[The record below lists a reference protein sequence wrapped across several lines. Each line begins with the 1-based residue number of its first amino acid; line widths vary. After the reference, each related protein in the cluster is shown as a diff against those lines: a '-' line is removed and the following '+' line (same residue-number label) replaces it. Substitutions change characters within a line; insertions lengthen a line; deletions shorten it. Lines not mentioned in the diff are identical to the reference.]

1 MLQARKND
9 KKKTK
14 MRKIFSFLTN
24 KQTNLDCVENLGH
37 SIQWAGL
44 LLLPAA
50 VAGQWLGVGRCNHT
64 MIADSS
70 SGKSVVVVRALDG
83 DPVLRDDRVPSPLA
97 LDAPAPVDDED
108 QLSGLEFL
116 FLIIQI
122 LILNKCHQILI
133 KHPLI
138 YHFFYFILF

>member
-1 MLQARKND
+1 
-9 KKKTK
+9 

-44 LLLPAA
+44 LLLLPAA

-64 MIADSS
+64 MIAGSS

-83 DPVLRDDRVPSPLA
+83 DPVLGHDRVPSPLA

-108 QLSGLEFL
+108 QLRGLKSFVL
-116 FLIIQI
+116 Y
-122 LILNKCHQILI
+122 K
-133 KHPLI
+133 
-138 YHFFYFILF
+138 YHFKYRYIGKKYQF